1 MRMLRRIAKHLL
13 FPPFTAAALLVFFSA
28 ALLMGI
34 VYRSYWLMAL
44 GVYYAVL
51 ALMCFFLLRG
61 LGSEGTCAASPAAQ
75 CRAYHLTGAMMLVLG
90 MVMSAIIFQVVRDNQ
105 TYRYPSVV
113 IYAFAA
119 YAFYK
124 IILAVINLIRRRGRE
139 TPLLAAVRRADPG
152 HRGHAGDGRG
162 HEHDDG
168 LRGRM
173 VFAGHRRR
181 PAGHGRHGPCVSAV
195 CARGEAGT
203 RARRAGDSA
212 AEPRAAQVK
221 PGKRT

>member
-90 MVMSAIIFQVVRDNQ
+90 MVMSAIIFQIVRDNQ

-124 IILAVINLIRRRGRE
+124 IILAVINLIRRRGRG
-139 TPLLAAVRRADPG
+139 LLLHLLRQAEQGGRRDPPKI
-152 HRGHAGDGRG
+152 
-162 HEHDDG
+162 
-168 LRGRM
+168 
-173 VFAGHRRR
+173 
-181 PAGHGRHGPCVSAV
+181 PA
-195 CARGEAGT
+195 ARGGQAG
-203 RARRAGDSA
+203 A
-212 AEPRAAQVK
+212 AAP
-221 PGKRT
+221 P